1 MRAALLLSLARVS
14 RIPGEA
20 RKAWCLLHNVAAEGF
35 FDLAGVG
42 LAPGGGL
49 CVVGPRAAVAHDG
62 DAPGAGVCA
71 AAAHVGVEPDALVRD
86 AVGGEAIARG
96 AGGPGE
102 VGAPVADATLL
113 RVSALARELEA
124 AARRDLT
131 IIRSLEFDVH
141 IGRV

>member
-14 RIPGEA
+14 RIPDEA
-20 RKAWCLLHNVAAEGF
+20 RKAWYLLYDVAAEGF

-42 LAPGGGL
+42 LAPGEGL

-71 AAAHVGVEPDALVRD
+71 AAARVGVEPDALVRD

-124 AARRDLT
+124 AARRDLP
-131 IIRSLEFDVH
+131 IIRSL
-141 IGRV
+141 